1 MVDIKTT
8 IKEMCKAYPGGQ
20 KAMAIQLGMTYDA
33 FRNHLDQKCASR
45 FFTLAEIE
53 QMEDLSG
60 TSLLAEY
67 HAARRGKLL
76 VDIPVLEQID
86 NVELYEHSMREI
98 AADGELAKAKIE
110 AIADGVICSDE
121 KRELTALF
129 WKKMRHHVYGFFAF
143 MALNGAA
150 IADDSGVWV
159 THRECRPGASV
170 AYKAL
175 CGDSNA

>member
-8 IKEMCKAYPGGQ
+8 IKAICRAYPGGQ
-20 KAMAIQLGMTYDA
+20 KAMAVQLGMTYDA

-53 QMEDLSG
+53 RMEDVSG

-86 NVELYEHSMREI
+86 NVELYEQSMRELV
-98 AADGELAKAKIE
+98 ADGELAKAKVE
-110 AIADGVICSDE
+110 AAADGVICGAE
-121 KRELTALF
+121 QQALMTLF
-129 WKKMRHHVYGFFAF
+129 WRKMRHHACGFFAF

-150 IADDSGVWV
+150 IADDSAVWV
-159 THRECRPGASV
+159 AHRECRPSAPAHNS
-170 AYKAL
+170 
-175 CGDSNA
+175 CGD